1 MATFKLAVSNHLR
14 ADGTRNIRI
23 RVIHN
28 REAKYISTNHY
39 VEDTAITKTRK
50 IKDQDIVDAVEDTIR
65 EMRRAVGKLGYSSKS
80 LSCAELCSHIERELL
95 RKDFHL
101 PFIAYGRKKIAS
113 KKASTAATYETT
125 FAAILRYTGGR
136 DPDITEITAK
146 WLTGFVEFLEV
157 EAGKKGGRATTHY
170 PADIRHIFNLA
181 RADYND
187 EDIGSILI
195 SHNPFAK
202 FRVGKP
208 RASEHRNVSRE
219 IIQALI
225 DLPSHSDPIAQGRGD
240 HDVRNLARDCFLI
253 SFALM
258 GINAADLWELQRPV
272 DGVLT
277 YERKK
282 TRDRREDRAVM
293 RILIPGE
300 IEPILARHLAKG
312 NYPSFQFPRTIQ
324 DVWRL
329 PGGAECRPPKN
340 MRGSG
345 VAEVHVLLGKAFM
358 GDAGGERGRHR
369 QVDGSYRP
377 QPRGPLDGCHGHL
390 YRKRFPSALG
400 CEQEGAG
407 SVRLDVGHS
416 FCARSLRRCS
426 ASYTSNERPLRHR
439 LAGRRRMPAAK
450 RMMPAV

>member
-14 ADGTRNIRI
+14 ADGTRNVRI

-39 VEDTAITKTRK
+39 VEDTAITKTGK
-50 IKDQDIVDAVEDTIR
+50 IKDQDIVDAVDDTIR

-225 DLPSHSDPIAQGRGD
+225 DLPSHSDPIARGRGD

-293 RILIPGE
+293 RILIPSE
-300 IEPILARHLAKG
+300 IEPILAAHLAKG
-312 NYPSFQFPRTIQ
+312 KTTRLFNFRERYRTYGGFQTALNVGLRRICEDQGWPKFTFYSARHSWATLAANEAGI
-324 DVWRL
+324 DKWTVHTALNHVDRST
-329 PGGAECRPPKN
+329 AVTDIYIAKDFRPLWDANKK
-340 MRGSG
+340 
-345 VAEVHVLLGKAFM
+345 VLDLF
-358 GDAGGERGRHR
+358 DWTS
-369 QVDGSYRP
+369 VT
-377 QPRGPLDGCHGHL
+377 
-390 YRKRFPSALG
+390 PSA
-400 CEQEGAG
+400 
-407 SVRLDVGHS
+407 
-416 FCARSLRRCS
+416 
-426 ASYTSNERPLRHR
+426 P
-439 LAGRRRMPAAK
+439 GR
-450 RMMPAV
+450 